1 MVRTYLSLVV
11 FFGLVGALIS
21 TCSSRADFRTET
33 TERPVEQLVSPRVA
47 SEDSDSDDDISADSD
62 GIEIPRSPDGHF
74 YANVEINGEPVHM
87 LVDTGATAIAL
98 SQDDA
103 RSAGIA
109 INGSMNQVVGRGADG
124 DVRGQVVKLDEVEL
138 GDTSAEGLYAI
149 VLSKGDQSLL
159 GQNFLSKFSSVD
171 IEGNTLV
178 LR

>member
-11 FFGLVGALIS
+11 FFGLIGALIS

-33 TERPVEQLVSPRVA
+33 TEGPVEQLVSTRTAP
-47 SEDSDSDDDISADSD
+47 EDSDTDDEITSDSD

-74 YANVEINGEPVHM
+74 YANVEINGEPIHM

-109 INGSMNQVVGRGADG
+109 NDGNMNQVVGRGADG
-124 DVRGQVVKLDEVEL
+124 DVKGQIVRLDEVEL
-138 GDTSAEGLYAI
+138 GDTSAQGLYAV
-149 VLSKGDQSLL
+149 VLSRGDQSLL

-171 IEGNTLV
+171 IEGNTMV